1 MVSPRNLLFWDWVS
15 NFSHESLMMEVEGL
29 YRGPASLISLETWV
43 GVKECVFEMS
53 SGENSTTTLLD
64 AGCDSPR

>member
-1 MVSPRNLLFWDWVS
+1 
-15 NFSHESLMMEVEGL
+15 LMMEVEGL

-43 GVKECVFEMS
+43 GVKECVFERS